1 MLKYTPEHMHCLA
14 NIYGALAPPSTGVL
28 AIQSARADMKARIP
42 LALCHSSCT
51 PLAIYACKCAHIF
64 RVIPSRA
71 RSAGI
76 CMILRASTM
85 T

>member
-42 LALCHSSCT
+42 PALCHSSYT
-51 PLAIYACKCAHIF
+51 QLAAYASMWCAHI
-64 RVIPSRA
+64 SRSFPA
-71 RSAGI
+71 VQGVQAF
-76 CMILRASTM
+76 A
-85 T
+85 